1 MKSRQ
6 GPEQEDPE
14 HEDKSIVPEIL
25 AQEPRP
31 KCTKEL
37 DKMDKTA
44 KIPIKQTPSLSH
56 FQSENN
62 PQMQKEWQ
70 ASARYA
76 E

>member
-1 MKSRQ
+1 VKSRQ
-6 GPEQEDPE
+6 GPEQEDPKHDE
-14 HEDKSIVPEIL
+14 NSIVSEIL

-44 KIPIKQTPSLSH
+44 KIPRKKTPSLSH

-62 PQMQKEWQ
+62 LQMQKE
-70 ASARYA
+70 
-76 E
+76 